1 MTFVQ
6 KDAPESISASL
17 DAETRT
23 HLRAIME
30 ASPVGIAVFNAAER
44 IVYANPE
51 AERLFGVPV
60 HQPDTL
66 RCGDLVRCAN
76 RHLDVGGC
84 GYSDACRQCQLYQ
97 AIRLALGTDGAPA
110 GSEGET
116 LIQRDAALAPIWI
129 KFKVAPLD
137 LDHSPRAILVIDD
150 ITAQKTA
157 EEALRESESKYRS
170 FFDSSMD
177 AQLITEPDGKI
188 LEVNP
193 AACRMF
199 GRSAEEIKRIGRN
212 GLVDLSD
219 PRLGP
224 GLETRRRNGKAR
236 GALNFLRADGTT
248 FEADVVF
255 TIFTDTEGREKTS
268 MTIRDLT
275 ELRQAQAERDS
286 LQTQL
291 TQAQRLESVGRLAG
305 GVAHDFNNLLSVI
318 LGYAQMMLAD
328 CPGDDPRRQGLQ
340 EIYHAGIRAKELTRQ
355 LLAFSRKQ
363 VLEMTVVDINTV
375 VTGFQKLLGRLLG
388 DDIEL
393 RMALA
398 QTPLSVKADISQLE
412 QVLMNLAINARDAM
426 ADGGVLTIETAS
438 VTLDAAY
445 AKIKPGVT
453 PGNYALIAVSDNGC
467 GMDPRTR
474 ESIFEPFF
482 TTKTKEKG
490 TGLGLAT
497 TYGIVKQHRGN
508 VWVYSEPGIGSTFK
522 IYLPLLPDADLR
534 PADDQPDVPQE
545 TVASAT
551 VLLAEDDPAVR
562 RLAARIL
569 STKGYTVIESE
580 NVADALQ
587 RAKDYAKPI
596 DLVLTDVIMPEMK
609 GPEVYGAIRHHHP
622 EARVLYMSGYTDEV
636 IVHQGVLKEGVA
648 YIQKPF
654 SVQELLNKVACVLR

>member
-157 EEALRESESKYRS
+157 EEALRESESKYHS
-170 FFDSSMD
+170 FFDNLMD

-224 GLETRRRNGKAR
+224 GLEARRRNGKAR

-248 FEADVVF
+248 FEADVVS

-340 EIYHAGIRAKELTRQ
+340 EIYHAGIRAKDLTRQ

>member
-1 MTFVQ
+1 MSLSQ
-6 KDAPESISASL
+6 KNAPKSMFADLNEQTAN
-17 DAETRT
+17 

-30 ASPVGIAVFNAAER
+30 ASPVGIAVFNTAECL
-44 IVYANPE
+44 VYANPE
-51 AERLFGVPV
+51 AERLFGVSV
-60 HQPDTL
+60 DQPDAL
-66 RCGDLVRCAN
+66 RCGDLIRCAN
-76 RHLDVGGC
+76 RHLDARGC
-84 GYSDACRQCQLYQ
+84 GYSDDCGQCPLYQ
-97 AIRLALGTDGAPA
+97 AIRLALGADGAPA
-110 GSEGET
+110 SSEGEAF
-116 LIQRDAALAPIWI
+116 IQRDAALAPIWV
-129 KFKVAPLD
+129 KFKAAPLD
-137 LDHSPRAILVIDD
+137 LDHSPRAILVVDD
-150 ITAQKTA
+150 ITAQKA
-157 EEALRESESKYRS
+157 AQEALQESESKYRS
-170 FFDSSMD
+170 FFDNSMD
-177 AQLITEPDGKI
+177 AQLITAPDGQI

-224 GLETRRRNGKAR
+224 GLEARQRNGRAHGK
-236 GALNFLRADGTT
+236 LNFLRADGTT
-248 FEADVVF
+248 FEADVVSM
-255 TIFTDTEGREKTS
+255 IFTDADGRKKSS
-268 MTIRDLT
+268 MTVRDLT
-275 ELRQAQAERDS
+275 ELRLAQAERDS

-318 LGYAQMMLAD
+318 LGYGQMMLAD
-328 CPGDDPRRQGLQ
+328 CSGDDPRRQGLQ
-340 EIYHAGIRAKELTRQ
+340 EIYHAGIRAKDLTRQ

-363 VLEMTVVDINTV
+363 VLEMTVVDINVV

-388 DDIEL
+388 DDVEL
-393 RMALA
+393 HMVLA
-398 QTPLSVKADISQLE
+398 QTPLSVRADISQLE

-474 ESIFEPFF
+474 ELIFEPFF

-508 VWVYSEPGIGSTFK
+508 IWVYSEPGIGSTFK

-534 PADDQPDVPQE
+534 PADDQFDVPQE

-609 GPEVYGAIRHHHP
+609 GPEVYEAIRRHHP

-654 SVQELLNKVACVLR
+654 SVQTLLNKVACVLR